1 MTRID
6 RWLGAAASA
15 ACVAAGSLAVA
26 GQAAAEPEACPD
38 IQVVFA
44 RGTFE
49 APGVGGTGQAFVD
62 ALRAKSAGKSVDVYP
77 VNYPASLDF
86 ATAADGVVDAGNRIR
101 ATVAACP
108 DTKVVLGGYSQGA
121 AVAAYITA
129 DAVPAGFVLPPGLTG
144 PMDPSVADHIAAV
157 ALFGKPS
164 SGFLQMIY
172 TGAPPITV
180 GAAYT
185 GKTLDLCIPTDPVC
199 APGGGDGNAHNMY
212 VANGLVEQAAEFAAS
227 RSGAAGDDGDD
238 IVDVA
243 SG

>member
-1 MTRID
+1 M
-6 RWLGAAASA
+6 GAAASA

-108 DTKVVLGGYSQGA
+108 DT
-121 AVAAYITA
+121 
-129 DAVPAGFVLPPGLTG
+129 
-144 PMDPSVADHIAAV
+144 
-157 ALFGKPS
+157 
-164 SGFLQMIY
+164 
-172 TGAPPITV
+172 
-180 GAAYT
+180 
-185 GKTLDLCIPTDPVC
+185 
-199 APGGGDGNAHNMY
+199 
-212 VANGLVEQAAEFAAS
+212 
-227 RSGAAGDDGDD
+227 
-238 IVDVA
+238 
-243 SG
+243 